1 MVSIS
6 LCMQPYLG
14 LALPRPVSGPQ
25 TSLVWTVRALGSCLA
40 TLLTGAVFRWGI
52 ETPGTTT
59 RLVPRSRV
67 RAQHTKMVFLSAS
80 VLLVGLSMALLPW
93 APSFNLLLL
102 GRGGGE
108 LYWI

>member
-1 MVSIS
+1 MYPSS
-6 LCMQPYLG
+6 WSQYHLYLLCMQPYLG

-59 RLVPRSRV
+59 AGPQVPGARPAHQDGLPLRLGAAGGALHGAAP
-67 RAQHTKMVFLSAS
+67 L
-80 VLLVGLSMALLPW
+80 GALLHTAAPW
-93 APSFNLLLL
+93 
-102 GRGGGE
+102 
-108 LYWI
+108 